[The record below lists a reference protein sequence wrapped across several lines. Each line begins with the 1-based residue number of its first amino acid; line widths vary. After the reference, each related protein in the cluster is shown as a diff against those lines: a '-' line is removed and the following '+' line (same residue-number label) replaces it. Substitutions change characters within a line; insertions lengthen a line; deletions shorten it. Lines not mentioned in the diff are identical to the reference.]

1 MSLAQLECFRL
12 EWKRHTHHWILSPT
26 RPSVLLV
33 LWSSF
38 KATNDGSCW
47 RPTTRFALCK
57 WIANGSTV
65 SSFVSLLLVQLAMI
79 LAGWNWRF
87 RSTTCNVGCAKD
99 FQETVLFVSWM
110 SLQTG
115 SPPQTGPMQ
124 MAPPQGFRTQFDGK
138 SWEKFTWHHELGE
151 FAGCFFRPFYSEQ
164 VLDLAHRNISRVF
177 FPLPWFLFDLYLRPP
192 MMGPAGGPPGAGSL
206 PVVPRYLM
214 ISHCPSHLRS
224 TSRNFG
230 HRKWIIRYIW
240 STTGAFVTWG
250 VAKFFMNPCLVYK
263 IHFALSKGSL
273 WCATLC
279 WTGTPPPTGPVQ
291 MVPQGLGTQCTRV
304 FMACIGIPNL
314 VSAGVWRNV
323 TCTAGVL

>member
-1 MSLAQLECFRL
+1 MILTPQGQWWWFLPAARREQVPLRLPFWEHTIEIFRNRNYFKLEIFGLSCLFDRKHFALSTPFFTCHPVLNRYSTPHWASANGSTRAWNPNAEGSSWLALDSQIWSLLGFEEMSLAQLECFRL

-87 RSTTCNVGCAKD
+87 RSTTCNVGRAKD

-138 SWEKFTWHHELGE
+138 SWEKYTWHHELGK
-151 FAGCFFRPFYSEQ
+151 FACCFFRPFYSEQ

-177 FPLPWFLFDLYLRPP
+177 FPLPWFLFDL
-192 MMGPAGGPPGAGSL
+192 
-206 PVVPRYLM
+206 
-214 ISHCPSHLRS
+214 
-224 TSRNFG
+224 
-230 HRKWIIRYIW
+230 
-240 STTGAFVTWG
+240 
-250 VAKFFMNPCLVYK
+250 
-263 IHFALSKGSL
+263 
-273 WCATLC
+273 
-279 WTGTPPPTGPVQ
+279 
-291 MVPQGLGTQCTRV
+291 
-304 FMACIGIPNL
+304 
-314 VSAGVWRNV
+314 
-323 TCTAGVL
+323 

>member
-1 MSLAQLECFRL
+1 MSFWQEAFRLKHTLFHVPPCAEQVLHPPLGQCKWFHKGLEPNAQGSSWLALESQIWSLLGFEEMSLAQLECFRL

-99 FQETVLFVSWM
+99 FQETVLLVSWM

-115 SPPQTGPMQ
+115 SPPLTGPMQ

-177 FPLPWFLFDLYLRPP
+177 FPLPWFLFDL
-192 MMGPAGGPPGAGSL
+192 
-206 PVVPRYLM
+206 
-214 ISHCPSHLRS
+214 
-224 TSRNFG
+224 
-230 HRKWIIRYIW
+230 
-240 STTGAFVTWG
+240 
-250 VAKFFMNPCLVYK
+250 
-263 IHFALSKGSL
+263 
-273 WCATLC
+273 
-279 WTGTPPPTGPVQ
+279 
-291 MVPQGLGTQCTRV
+291 
-304 FMACIGIPNL
+304 
-314 VSAGVWRNV
+314 
-323 TCTAGVL
+323 